1 MRFTPAPLSGLFI
14 VEPELHTDERGFFA
28 RSWCAQE
35 FEKQG
40 LNPNLVQCS
49 ISFNHKAGTLR
60 GLHYQAPPH
69 QESKLV
75 RCTMGAIFDV
85 AVDIRENSP
94 TYLKWFGV
102 ELSAENRKAL
112 YIPHGF
118 AHGFQT
124 LQDNSE
130 ILYQIAEFF
139 NPDAARGLR
148 WDDPKIGIKWPDA
161 KNRIISDRDMGYALI
176 VN

>member
-1 MRFTPAPLSGLFI
+1 MKFISTPLSGLYVI
-14 VEPELHTDERGFFA
+14 EPELHQDDRGFFA
-28 RSWCAQE
+28 RSWCVEE
-35 FEKQG
+35 FKKNG
-40 LNPNLVQCS
+40 LDPALVQCN

-60 GLHYQAPPH
+60 GLHYQADPH

-85 AVDIRENSP
+85 AVDIRPKSP

-102 ELSAENRKAL
+102 ELSADNRKAL

-124 LQDNSE
+124 LSDHSE
-130 ILYQIAEFF
+130 VFYQMSEFYHA
-139 NPDAARGLR
+139 DLARGLR
-148 WDDPKIGIKWPDA
+148 WDDPKIGVTWPAA
-161 KNRIISDRDMGYALI
+161 KDRTISDRDLSYGLL
-176 VN
+176 

>member
-1 MRFTPAPLSGLFI
+1 M
-14 VEPELHTDERGFFA
+14 
-28 RSWCAQE
+28 
-35 FEKQG
+35 
-40 LNPNLVQCS
+40 
-49 ISFNHKAGTLR
+49 R
-60 GLHYQAPPH
+60 GLHFQAEPH
-69 QESKLV
+69 QEAKLV

-102 ELSAENRKAL
+102 ELSAESRKAL

-124 LQDNSE
+124 LQDSSE
-130 ILYQIAEFF
+130 ILYQISEFF

-148 WDDPKIGIKWPDA
+148 WDDPKIGVKWPQA
-161 KNRIISDRDMGYALI
+161 KNRIISERDQEYPLL
-176 VN
+176 